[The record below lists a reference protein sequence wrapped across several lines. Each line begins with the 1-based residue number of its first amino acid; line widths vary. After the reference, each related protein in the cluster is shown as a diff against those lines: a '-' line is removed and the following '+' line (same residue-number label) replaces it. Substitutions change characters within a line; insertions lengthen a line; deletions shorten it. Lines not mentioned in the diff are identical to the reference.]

1 MSRMVSAAVN
11 QALKKELQETGKY
24 MMHYELAWGN
34 SGNISAKTAEN
45 SFLITAS
52 GTYLGD
58 LSLEDFAEYS
68 LDTKKCMTMGRK
80 PSKEIPMHQAIYE
93 TRPEIGAVLHS
104 SPLYSTIVASSM
116 IDLPSSW
123 FVEGMYYLERI
134 ERVSYAHPGSNELGE
149 LVREKAKKANI
160 LLLENHGVLVFDT
173 SIKEAKM
180 ALQTLEMACKMLL
193 ISRKAGL
200 ALQELSHDVVQSFL
214 EESGYK
220 PRRMW
225 EN

>member
-1 MSRMVSAAVN
+1 MNRMVSVDIN
-11 QALKKELQETGKY
+11 QTLEKQLRETGKY
-24 MMHYELAWGN
+24 MMQYDLAWGN
-34 SGNISAKTAEN
+34 SGNISARTENN

-58 LSLEDFAEYS
+58 LDLEDFAEYS
-68 LDTKKCMTMGRK
+68 LDTKKIINGERK

-104 SPLYSTIVASSM
+104 SPLYSTLVASSN
-116 IDLPSSW
+116 IDIPSAL

-134 ERVSYAHPGSNELGE
+134 ERVRYAHPGSMDLGE

-160 LLLENHGVLVFDT
+160 ILLENHGVLVYDT

-193 ISRKAGL
+193 ISRKAN
-200 ALQELSHDVVQSFL
+200 AILQELPDDVVQSFL
-214 EESGYK
+214 HESGYK
-220 PRRMW
+220 PRRRW
-225 EN
+225 EI

>member
-1 MSRMVSAAVN
+1 MVTIDMK
-11 QALKKELQETGKY
+11 QTLKKQLQETGQY
-24 MMHYELAWGN
+24 LMQYELAWGN
-34 SGNISAKTAEN
+34 SGNISARTEDN

-58 LSLEDFAEYS
+58 LDLEDFAEYS
-68 LDTKKCMTMGRK
+68 LETKKCMTSGRK

-104 SPLYSTIVASSM
+104 SPLYSTLVASSN
-116 IDLPSSW
+116 IDIPSAL

-134 ERVSYAHPGSNELGE
+134 ERVAYAHPGSINLGE

-160 LLLENHGVLVFDT
+160 LLLENHGVLVYDT
-173 SIKEAKM
+173 SLKEAKM

-193 ISRKAGL
+193 ISRKANV
-200 ALQELSHDVVQSFL
+200 ALQKLPDNVVQSFL
-214 EESGYK
+214 HESGYK
-220 PRRMW
+220 PRRRW
-225 EN
+225 ES